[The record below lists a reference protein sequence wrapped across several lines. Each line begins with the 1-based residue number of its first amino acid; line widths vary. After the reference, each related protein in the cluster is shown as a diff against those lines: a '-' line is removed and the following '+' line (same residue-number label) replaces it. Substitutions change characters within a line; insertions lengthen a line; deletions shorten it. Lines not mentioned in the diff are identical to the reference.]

1 MSLYGALRSGVSS
14 LFANSQRMA
23 MISDN
28 IANVNTVGYKRV
40 DARFSSFVTQSSRR
54 GLYNSGGVISL
65 TERENAQQGILEP
78 TSFSTDLAITG
89 TGFFVVT
96 DSVTRQNDGS
106 YVASGDTSYTR
117 AGQFRKD
124 SNGNL
129 VNSEGQYL
137 LSWGPET
144 GSDVRSSER
153 RFTQT
158 NELSRFEVVN
168 IEQQALD
175 PIHTSRIDLGVN
187 LAAATGVGLQNAFSV
202 ESTVVDRQGS
212 VHTLSFTFV
221 KPSATNGGVPVA
233 NTWLMFAGITDD
245 SPSNDPLLLDR
256 IVTGN
261 LDPGLI
267 PAASATDFPAYS
279 NLRLLGEVV
288 FDASGRLASIN
299 AEIDAAT
306 TYHVDTSG
314 TAFPTTITAAAPR
327 IATSAGSGI
336 FSLTIDYDADRTTG
350 ENTSGANTVGVDTV
364 EDRVDL
370 AVNLGSLASTTN
382 EDSGRDGLTQYGG
395 GGGGGEQA
403 LSTIKYVDQDGRL
416 FSGIDSVSVAAGGV
430 VEGFYSNGETRALY
444 QVPVFTFANP
454 NGLRARSG
462 NLFAETAASGMGI
475 ARISGTSGAGTIVG
489 SAVENSATDIA
500 TEFSNMII
508 TQRAYSAATR
518 MITTTD
524 EMLQELSNSIR

>member
-1 MSLYGALRSGVSS
+1 MSLYGALRSGVSA

-40 DARFSSFVTQSSRR
+40 DARFSSFVTQSSQR
-54 GLYNSGGVISL
+54 GLYNSGGVVSL

-78 TSFSTDLAITG
+78 TSFSTDIAITG

-202 ESTVVDRQGS
+202 ESTAVDRQGS

-221 KPSATNGGVPVA
+221 KPSLDDSGNPPAPNV
-233 NTWLMFAGITDD
+233 WLMFAGITDD
-245 SPSNDPLLLDR
+245 SPTADPLLLNAAGTTALGAPIR
-256 IVTGN
+256 
-261 LDPGLI
+261 PEI
-267 PAASATDFPAYS
+267 PAVPLVPA
-279 NLRLLGEVV
+279 
-288 FDASGRLASIN
+288 
-299 AEIDAAT
+299 
-306 TYHVDTSG
+306 
-314 TAFPTTITAAAPR
+314 
-327 IATSAGSGI
+327 
-336 FSLTIDYDADRTTG
+336 
-350 ENTSGANTVGVDTV
+350 
-364 EDRVDL
+364 
-370 AVNLGSLASTTN
+370 
-382 EDSGRDGLTQYGG
+382 
-395 GGGGGEQA
+395 
-403 LSTIKYVDQDGRL
+403 
-416 FSGIDSVSVAAGGV
+416 
-430 VEGFYSNGETRALY
+430 
-444 QVPVFTFANP
+444 
-454 NGLRARSG
+454 
-462 NLFAETAASGMGI
+462 
-475 ARISGTSGAGTIVG
+475 VG
-489 SAVENSATDIA
+489 STSSTRSIPIYP
-500 TEFSNMII
+500 SNP
-508 TQRAYSAATR
+508 RNP
-518 MITTTD
+518 
-524 EMLQELSNSIR
+524 SNPSNPSRRLRRI

>member
-40 DARFSSFVTQSSRR
+40 DARFSSFVTQSSQR
-54 GLYNSGGVISL
+54 GLYNSGGVVSL

-78 TSFSTDLAITG
+78 TAFSTDIAITG

-106 YVASGDTSYTR
+106 YVSSGDISYTR

-144 GSDVRSSER
+144 SSDARVSER
-153 RFTQT
+153 SFTQT

-175 PIHTSRIDLGVN
+175 PIHTSRVDLGVN
-187 LAAATGVGLQNAFSV
+187 LAAATGVGLTNAFSV
-202 ESTVVDRQGS
+202 ESSVVDRQGS
-212 VHTLSFTFV
+212 IHTLSFTFV
-221 KPSATNGGVPVA
+221 KPSLSDTGNPPVA
-233 NTWLMFAGITDD
+233 NTWLMLAGITDD
-245 SPSNDPLLLDR
+245 NPGADPILLDR
-256 IVTGN
+256 G
-261 LDPGLI
+261 DDLI
-267 PAASATDFPAYS
+267 PNPGEGITAFGAYDD
-279 NLRLLGEVV
+279 LRLLGQVV
-288 FDASGRLASIN
+288 FDASGRLSSIESTVPSTYYVDTSTT
-299 AEIDAAT
+299 AFPGVAATDPRIAAT
-306 TYHVDTSG
+306 T
-314 TAFPTTITAAAPR
+314 
-327 IATSAGSGI
+327 GSGQ
-336 FSLTIDYDADRTTG
+336 FTLSVDYDADTG
-350 ENTSGANTVGVDTV
+350 TGLTA
-364 EDRVDL
+364 DRVDL
-370 AVNLGSLASTTN
+370 VVNLGSVASTTN
-382 EDSGRDGLTQYGG
+382 VDSGRDGLTQYGG

-430 VEGFYSNGETRALY
+430 IEGFYSNGETRALY

-475 ARISGTSGAGTIVG
+475 ARISGTSGAGTLVG

-508 TQRAYSAATR
+508 TQRAFSAATR